1 LKNKALSIIVP
12 IYNCEATIEKCIDS
26 ILKSEFK
33 NFEILIIND
42 SSTDNSRNIIE
53 SRYLNKENVKI
64 INLNKNE
71 GVSFCRNLGIEIAQ
85 GEYITFV
92 DSDDYINEKMYANM
106 MSYIEK
112 YDLDCCICD
121 YLEIF
126 SNGNVQKSKYSY
138 SNRLLLREECIN
150 EYLIDNISPAVWDKI
165 FKANILKE
173 NVKFNTK
180 LKVGEDILFCLD
192 FFYHANRIYTLNEV
206 NYYYIQQEKSVMH
219 VVSPKLLQFKDIV
232 LNINEEELNYFKTTF
247 HEEFNYFKSAMLMRG
262 IHSLTVL
269 YNKENKKEIINFLEV
284 LADKNVLKLQLKSKY
299 TNKFIKLEVFIINH
313 LGIKIH
319 LLMKPIYTGGR
330 KFLRKL

>member
-1 LKNKALSIIVP
+1 MKDKALSIIVP
-12 IYNCEATIEKCIDS
+12 IYNCESTIEKCIDS

-53 SRYLNKENVKI
+53 SRYLNNENIKI

-92 DSDDYINEKMYANM
+92 DSDDYINEKMYTAM
-106 MSYIEK
+106 MNYIEK

-126 SNGNVQKSKYSY
+126 PDESIQKSKYSY

-232 LNINEEELNYFKTTF
+232 LNINEEELNYFKTMF
-247 HEEFNYFKSAMLMRG
+247 QEEFNYFKSAMIMRG
-262 IHSLTVL
+262 IHSLTML
-269 YNKENKKEIINFLEV
+269 YNKENKKEIINFLEI

-313 LGIKIH
+313 LGIKSH
-319 LLMKPIYTGGR
+319 LLMKPIYIGGR